1 MKNKKN
7 VLRCLYIYLRREIS
21 RTGWWRV
28 CWLIFVGLCVL
39 VVVKPFSMAVGTDLG
54 VLSNFAGVTLILIGT
69 GVSLLP
75 VFGGVSRKPKAGC
88 DHENESGGRSRP
100 EAASHGRGGGAKT
113 SVLVKEKNN
122 KPHWL
127 IRVRQLVFP
136 DISTKAEVFALKE
149 DLGGVEERLRRQSRR
164 LRRRLAEMKLQQREA
179 ARDAKLWAFI
189 AMLLIGTGTLFCGV
203 GLDAILHPPKPASV
217 DDKDRF
223 AETVFVE
230 ARLRG
235 AESQILELQ
244 TAMSEMSECSTL
256 KTPAKYRACI
266 AKSRALMEFGTKP
279 LQSDGTGLPPARGV
293 PKQDVPKN

>member
-7 VLRCLYIYLRREIS
+7 VLRRLWSYLRREIS

-75 VFGGVSRKPKAGC
+75 VFGGVSRKRKAGC
-88 DHENESGGRSRP
+88 DHENASGGRSRP
-100 EAASHGRGGGAKT
+100 EAASHGSAGGAKT
-113 SVLVKEKNN
+113 HVLVKEKNK

-136 DISTKAEVFALKE
+136 DISSKAEIFALKE

-179 ARDAKLWAFI
+179 AKDAKLWAFI
-189 AMLLIGTGTLFCGV
+189 AMLLIGTGTLFCAV

-223 AETVFVE
+223 AEKVFVE
-230 ARLRG
+230 SRLRG
-235 AESQILELQ
+235 AEFQIQELQ
-244 TAMSEMSECSTL
+244 ETMREMSQCSTL
-256 KTPAKYRACI
+256 KTPATYRACI
-266 AKSRALMEFGTKP
+266 AKSRTLMAFRTKSSQP
-279 LQSDGTGLPPARGV
+279 DDTGLPPPRGA
-293 PKQDVPKN
+293 PKK